1 MKVIGITGVAQ
12 TGKNTVAQYLHD
24 RYGYSIYSFVKYIDR
39 ELKKQRKEISKENES
54 KLGDELR
61 EKFGKEAIAKL
72 LWSDVEK
79 KKPEKTVLVGLR
91 SAEEAEFIK
100 KNSDEFY
107 LIEVV
112 ADEDVRF
119 QRRTK
124 LDPHTKAEFLAR
136 DERDVEKK
144 GLGKVCELADFTV
157 ENNHDFEHLYKQ
169 VDELMEKWI
178 GVK

>member
-1 MKVIGITGVAQ
+1 MKVIAITGFAQ

-24 RYGYSIYSFVKYIDR
+24 KYGYSIYSFVKYIDK
-39 ELKKQRKEISKENES
+39 ELRKQGKETTKENES
-54 KLGDELR
+54 LAGDELR
-61 EKFGKEAIAKL
+61 EKFGMDAIAKL

-79 KKPEKTVLVGLR
+79 KKPEKTILVGLR
-91 SAEEAEFIK
+91 SPEETAFIK

-136 DERDVEKK
+136 DEKDAEEK
-144 GLGKVCELADFTV
+144 GL
-157 ENNHDFEHLYKQ
+157 
-169 VDELMEKWI
+169 
-178 GVK
+178 